1 MNSLEQ
7 YSKYLMKRFPTFELS
22 YETIAHK
29 KVFTSYDIAVAI
41 PNGRKFFAWFSFY
54 KDTDVCY
61 LMELN
66 KDKKI
71 IKTTIEKTPFH
82 SSLSLGTI
90 FYGTIVNLKQDNNS
104 NSNKE
109 ENKDE
114 NRAFLIE
121 DIHYYKGISMK
132 NILFGEKLG
141 YIESIF
147 RNNLS
152 QKSKSP
158 QDVIF
163 YLPFIWCMNLQDTA
177 DTTESDI
184 LAQFENH
191 RVKIPYPVHHLQLR
205 KLTEISPFL
214 NVNLNTISTKANI
227 IKVEKGIAEKHI
239 QNKIFECNYQS
250 KQYKFPTVFHVCA
263 DIQYDIYHLYAYGK
277 NKSLVYYNVA
287 CIPNIRTSVFMNSLF
302 RNIRENK
309 NIDYIE
315 ESDNEDDFENI
326 AEDKYVDLNKSF
338 NIVCVFN
345 SKFKKWV
352 PLKIADENTRVIHIS
367 NL

>member
-7 YSKYLMKRFPTFELS
+7 YSKYLMKRFPNFELS

-29 KVFTSYDIAVAI
+29 KVFTSYDIAIAI
-41 PNGRKFFAWFSFY
+41 PNGKKFFAWFSFY

-71 IKTTIEKTPFH
+71 IRTTIETTNFH

-90 FYGTIVNLKQDNNS
+90 FYGTIVNLKED
-104 NSNKE
+104 NKE
-109 ENKDE
+109 EY
-114 NRAFLIE
+114 RAFLIE

-132 NILFGEKLG
+132 NLIFSEKLG
-141 YIESIF
+141 YIEYIF
-147 RNNLS
+147 RNDLS
-152 QKSKSP
+152 QNYQSP
-158 QDVIF
+158 KDLIF
-163 YLPFIWCMNLQDTA
+163 YLPFIWCINPQNL
-177 DTTESDI
+177 TENNIFTENDI
-184 LAQFENH
+184 LGQFERN
-191 RVKIPYPVHHLQLR
+191 REKISYTVHHLQVR

-214 NVNLNTISTKANI
+214 NINLNTISTKTNI
-227 IKVEKGIAEKHI
+227 IKVEKEIAEKHI
-239 QNKIFECNYQS
+239 QNKLFQCNYQS
-250 KQYKFPTVFHVCA
+250 KQYKFPTIFHVCA

-277 NKSLVYYNVA
+277 NKTLVYYNIA
-287 CIPNIRTSVFMNSLF
+287 CIPNIKTSIFMNNLF

-315 ESDNEDDFENI
+315 ESDNEEDFENI
-326 AEDKYVDLNKSF
+326 AEDKYVDLNKTF
-338 NIVCVFN
+338 NIVCNFN

-352 PLKIADENTRVIHIS
+352 PIKIADENTRVIHIS

>member
-7 YSKYLMKRFPTFELS
+7 YSKYLMKRFPNFELS

-29 KVFTSYDIAVAI
+29 KVFTSYDIALAI
-41 PNGRKFFAWFSFY
+41 PNGKKFFAWFSFY

-71 IKTTIEKTPFH
+71 IKTTIETTPFH

-90 FYGTIVNLKQDNNS
+90 FYGTIVNLKDDNNKDA
-104 NSNKE
+104 NSVE
-109 ENKDE
+109 TNKDE
-114 NRAFLIE
+114 NRAFIIE
-121 DIHYYKGISMK
+121 DIHYYKGINMK
-132 NILFGEKLG
+132 NILFNEKLG
-141 YIESIF
+141 YIDSIF
-147 RNNLS
+147 RNHLS
-152 QKSKSP
+152 QKSQSP
-158 QDVIF
+158 KDIVF
-163 YLPFIWCMNLQDTA
+163 YLPFIWCIPPQEI
-177 DTTESDI
+177 TEPDI
-184 LAQFENH
+184 LTQFEKH
-191 RVKIPYPVHHLQLR
+191 RDKLPYTVHHLQLR
-205 KLTEISPFL
+205 KLSEISPFL
-214 NVNLNTISTKANI
+214 NISLNTISTKTNI
-227 IKVEKGIAEKHI
+227 IKVDKEIAEKHI

-250 KQYKFPTVFHVCA
+250 KQYKLPTVFQVCA
-263 DIQYDIYHLYAYGK
+263 DIQFDIYHLYVYGK

-287 CIPNIRTSVFMNSLF
+287 CIPNIKTSIFMNSLF
-302 RNIRENK
+302 RNIKENK

-326 AEDKYVDLNKSF
+326 AEDKYVDLNKTI
-338 NIVCVFN
+338 NMVCVFN

-352 PLKIADENTRVIHIS
+352 PLKIADENARVVHIS